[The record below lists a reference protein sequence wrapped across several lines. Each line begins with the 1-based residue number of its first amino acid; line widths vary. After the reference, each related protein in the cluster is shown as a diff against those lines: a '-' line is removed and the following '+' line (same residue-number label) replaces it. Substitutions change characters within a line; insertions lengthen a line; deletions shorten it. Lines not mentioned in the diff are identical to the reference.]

1 MKKGKKAIWGKFV
14 FRIGSTGPKL
24 RLFNFFIAWKREEK
38 EKESNESIAKC
49 EAEAEA
55 EAEDG
60 PITIQV
66 APAKKIRLPQS
77 VSALTLL
84 ILL

>member
-55 EAEDG
+55 EDG

>member
-1 MKKGKKAIWGKFV
+1 MKKGKKAICGKLSFQD
-14 FRIGSTGPKL
+14 RAPGQTS
-24 RLFNFFIAWKREEK
+24 RLINFFKARKRGEK

-49 EAEAEA
+49 EAEPEA

-66 APAKKIRLPQS
+66 APAKNIRLPQS
-77 VSALTLL
+77 VSALTS
-84 ILL
+84 

>member
-38 EKESNESIAKC
+38 ENETNESIAKC

-55 EAEDG
+55 EDG
-60 PITIQV
+60 PITIKV
-66 APAKKIRLPQS
+66 APAKKIRLPRS

-84 ILL
+84 IMF

>member
-1 MKKGKKAIWGKFV
+1 MKKGKKAICGKLSFQD
-14 FRIGSTGPKL
+14 RAPGQTS
-24 RLFNFFIAWKREEK
+24 RLINFFKARKRGEK

-55 EAEDG
+55 EDG
-60 PITIQV
+60 PITIKV

-84 ILL
+84 IMF

>member
-1 MKKGKKAIWGKFV
+1 MKKGKKAICGKLSFQD
-14 FRIGSTGPKL
+14 RAPGQTS
-24 RLFNFFIAWKREEK
+24 RLINFFKARKRGEK

-55 EAEDG
+55 EDG

-66 APAKKIRLPQS
+66 APAKMIRLPQS

-84 ILL
+84 IMF